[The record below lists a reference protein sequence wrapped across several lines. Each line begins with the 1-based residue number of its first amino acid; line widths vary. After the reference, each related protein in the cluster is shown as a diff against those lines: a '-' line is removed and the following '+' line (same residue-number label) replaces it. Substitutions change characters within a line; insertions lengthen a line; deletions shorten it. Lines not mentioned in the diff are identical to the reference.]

1 MLPFVIGSNT
11 FSRLF
16 KIMIEFLTKP
26 LMYFKLYTV
35 KDFAKQSIVLLF
47 MQHIDSTLSLNKGL
61 FRLKSKVTSGQKPT
75 AFIPKAKAI
84 VEQYNQISG
93 GKSFVYVSES
103 IFNIP
108 STAHIL
114 GGAVM
119 GDTIHEG
126 VIDKDNKVFG
136 YEHMYICDGSA
147 ISANPGVNP
156 SLTITAISERAMSKV
171 PLSSINKCDL

>member
-1 MLPFVIGSNT
+1 
-11 FSRLF
+11 
-16 KIMIEFLTKP
+16 
-26 LMYFKLYTV
+26 MYFKLYTV

-47 MQHIDSTLSLNKGL
+47 MQHIDGTLSLNKGL

-75 AFIPKAKAI
+75 AFIPEAKFI
-84 VEQYNQISG
+84 VDQYNSISG

-119 GDTIHEG
+119 GNNIHEG

-136 YEHMYICDGSA
+136 YSNMYVCDGSS

-171 PLSSINKCDL
+171 PQNKN

>member
-1 MLPFVIGSNT
+1 MLPFVVGNNT
-11 FSRLF
+11 FIRLF
-16 KIMIEFLTKP
+16 KILKALLRQPLTY
-26 LMYFKLYTV
+26 LKLYTV

-47 MQHIDSTLSLNKGL
+47 MQHIDSKLQFKRGMY
-61 FRLKSKVTSGQKPT
+61 RLKSKLISGNKPT
-75 AFIPKAKAI
+75 AFIPEAKAI
-84 VEQYNQISG
+84 VEQYNNISG

-119 GDTIHEG
+119 GLNIHEG
-126 VIDKDNKVFG
+126 VIDKNNKVFG
-136 YEHMYICDGSA
+136 YENMYICDGSA

-156 SLTITAISERAMSKV
+156 SLTITALSERAMSKV
-171 PLSSINKCDL
+171 PENKN